1 MSTDTVSTCPICN
14 TNLVQPVGDPNSEI
28 LLVGSHPGEI
38 ELKELEVFAGWTGK
52 NFRRELALAG
62 LDFYQCRSTNLW
74 LHEISKNEQCFN
86 FGLEQ
91 VIKEAIGKKLILLM
105 GAETVSTF
113 TRYKVSDVCGLW
125 VDSSY
130 FSVPV
135 MCMFN
140 PAQLTHGG
148 IGEIRLAL
156 KKLVLEVEKLG

>member
-1 MSTDTVSTCPICN
+1 MISIEKCPFCEESLII
-14 TNLVQPVGDPNSEI
+14 PVGPNNSEI
-28 LLVGSHPGEI
+28 LFVGSSPGEQ
-38 ELKELEVFAGWTGK
+38 ELVELTPFVGWTGW
-52 NFRRELALAG
+52 NFRRELALVG
-62 LDFYQCRSTNLW
+62 IDYYQCRTTNLYN
-74 LHEISKNEQCFN
+74 HKPSKNEECFN

-113 TRYKVSDVCGLW
+113 TGYKVSTVCGLW

-148 IGEIRLAL
+148 LGEIRLSL
-156 KKLVLEVEKLG
+156 KKFILEVEKLE